1 MPKARSIIRPPLRFL
16 VDTGADGMAVS
27 VATSELADMKI
38 DDQSEN
44 TGADGTTLVDYSTN
58 NTVALGGA
66 SRTLGAAVIDVYL
79 RPNGRVALQQLRR

>member
-1 MPKARSIIRPPLRFL
+1 M
-16 VDTGADGMAVS
+16 DTGADDMAVS

-66 SRTLGAAVIDVYL
+66 SRTVGAAVIDVYL
-79 RPNGRVALQQLRR
+79 RPNGRAALQQLRR